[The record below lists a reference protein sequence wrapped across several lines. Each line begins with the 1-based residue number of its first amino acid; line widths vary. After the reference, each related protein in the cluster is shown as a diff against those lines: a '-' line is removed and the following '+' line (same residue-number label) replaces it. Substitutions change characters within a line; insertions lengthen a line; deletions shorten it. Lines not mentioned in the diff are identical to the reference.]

1 MNNSTMVILDIK
13 HSKYYEDGYH
23 EGWCNFSVNDYE
35 FFGYGGPAD
44 YNTTEIDYWIE
55 RFTKLEHDL
64 LIKSSYYFWQF
75 DTDGWWLGFNFI
87 DNENIEVLSGELE
100 ESTSATEFEAEVAPN
115 GLSIKHREIAK
126 ASVLLEAIRN
136 SLIVFE

>member
-1 MNNSTMVILDIK
+1 MVILDIK

-23 EGWCNFSVNDYE
+23 EGWCNFSVNDHE
-35 FFGYGGPAD
+35 FFGYGGPVD

-75 DTDGWWLGFNFI
+75 DTDGCHGKRNCQSWI
-87 DNENIEVLSGELE
+87 VSEVSWR
-100 ESTSATEFEAEVAPN
+100 F
-115 GLSIKHREIAK
+115 
-126 ASVLLEAIRN
+126 
-136 SLIVFE
+136 